1 MKLVVTGG
9 GTGGHVYPALEVARF
24 AREQGAE
31 VLYLGSHRGQERTL
45 APKAGIAFRG
55 FPSEPVYSVKSPK
68 GWKALMNL
76 ARAMLQA
83 RTVLKEGN
91 PDAVFSTGGYSSAP
105 VVRAAITLGIPFVLH
120 EQNAVP
126 GRSNL
131 LSAKRAKAVATTFHA
146 AAAHFAQ
153 LNVGRGGSSPEIVRT
168 GLPVRLDLREK
179 AMERNLTMDAYPMRV
194 LVVGGSQG
202 AASVNEASLQAAT
215 RMTKDIRWLH
225 VTGKKHFET
234 IYHTYEKL
242 GLASIYEVKAYL
254 EGPEMAE
261 AYSEASVVV
270 GRSGAG
276 TLSELAAFGL
286 PSILVPYPHSH
297 ANHQHENAQEFAS
310 MGAASLIPQGEL
322 GAARLEESL
331 LSWLDSGP
339 ARDSAQ
345 DALAGWDRPDAAAAI
360 MGLLGARPMDG

>member
-1 MKLVVTGG
+1 LKLVVTGG
-9 GTGGHVYPALEVARF
+9 GTGGHVFPALEVARY
-24 AREQGAE
+24 AREHGAE
-31 VLYLGSHRGQERTL
+31 VLYFGSMRGQERTL
-45 APKAGIAFRG
+45 APKAGIQFRG
-55 FPSEPVYSVKSPK
+55 FPSEPVYSIKSPK

-83 RTVLKEGN
+83 RSVLKEGN

-131 LSAKRAKAVATTFHA
+131 MSAKRAKAVATTFHA
-146 AAAHFAQ
+146 AAAHFEGCH
-153 LNVGRGGSSPEIVRT
+153 VERT
-168 GLPVRLDLREK
+168 GLPVRAELREK

-202 AASVNEASLQAAT
+202 AASVNEAALQAAT
-215 RMTKDIRWLH
+215 RMTKDIRWIH
-225 VTGKKHFET
+225 VTGKSHFET

-254 EGPEMAE
+254 ESAEMAA

-276 TLSELAAFGL
+276 TLSELAVFGL
-286 PSILVPYPHSH
+286 PSVLVPYPHSH
-297 ANHQHENAQEFAS
+297 ANHQHFNAQEFAS
-310 MGAASLIPQGEL
+310 MGAATLIPQGEL
-322 GAARLEESL
+322 GAARLEEAL

-339 ARDSAQ
+339 ARDSARE
-345 DALAGWDRPDAAAAI
+345 ALAGWDRPDAAAAI
-360 MGLLGARPMDG
+360 MGLLQG